1 MNGLRIALLA
11 NLKSNAPHDAG
22 EPEDRWYELDS
33 ERTVDAITSALQER
47 GHQVTFLEGDTSL
60 YQELERGDFDIAFNI
75 CEGHRGDAR
84 ESQVPAILEMLGIP
98 YTGSKVLCLAL
109 TLDKAMTKRILAFHG
124 LPTPRFQVFEAAHQP
139 VDSELR
145 FPLFVKPSREGT
157 GIGISARS
165 VVRHGDELRRQV
177 RWVLQTY
184 QEPALV
190 EEYIEG
196 REITVGVLGNQQLY
210 VLPPLEVDLSACPPE
225 EEGIY
230 TGRIKSEF
238 PQLPCYVCPAPL
250 TEAQVQQL
258 SHLAVEAFRT
268 VDCLDMARVDFK
280 LAANDGERP
289 YILEINPLPGLSP
302 GVSDLVFEAEA
313 VGMSHA
319 QLINAI
325 LNEALKRYPQLAHRT
340 SHEYLMQIPQASR
353 GWIGAETR
361 TMNGAGVGFALA
373 PHNKMATRARTRR

>member
-1 MNGLRIALLA
+1 VSGLKIALLA
-11 NLKSNAPHDAG
+11 NLKSNAPHLEG
-22 EPEDRWYELDS
+22 EPADRWYELDS
-33 ERTVDAITSALQER
+33 ERTVQAITSALQEQ

-60 YQELERGDFDIAFNI
+60 YHELERGAFDMAFNI

-109 TLDKAMTKRILAFHG
+109 TLDKPMTKRLLAFHG
-124 LPTPRFQVFEAAHQP
+124 LPTPRFQVFETPYEP
-139 VDSELR
+139 VDGELR
-145 FPLFVKPSREGT
+145 FPLFVKPSRQGT

-165 VVRHGDELRRQV
+165 VVRDETELRRQIQ
-177 RWVLQTY
+177 WILDTY
-184 QEPALV
+184 EEPALV
-190 EEYIEG
+190 EEYVEG
-196 REITVGVLGNQQLY
+196 REITVGILGNHELY

-230 TGRIKSEF
+230 TGRIKSE
-238 PQLPCYVCPAPL
+238 LPESPRYICPTVL
-250 TEAQVQQL
+250 TDIQVREL
-258 SHLAVEAFRT
+258 SRLAVAAFRA

-280 LAANDGERP
+280 LDAKDSEKP

-319 QLINAI
+319 QLINTI
-325 LNEALKRYPQLAHRT
+325 LNEALKRYPHLAQRT
-340 SHEYLMQIPQASR
+340 S
-353 GWIGAETR
+353 AE
-361 TMNGAGVGFALA
+361 
-373 PHNKMATRARTRR
+373 RAVQMTYPARV